1 MNKITVII
9 LILTYFSQYLVWCL
23 GEKEMIKKL
32 DHFVLTVKNIEKTT
46 LLKKENARGILF

>member
-23 GEKEMIKKL
+23 GGKEMIKKL
-32 DHFVLTVKNIEKTT
+32 DHFVLTVKK
-46 LLKKENARGILF
+46 LKKRPY